1 MIFRYLIETEVL
13 VIHARIVDA
22 TSGAHGVR
30 EIELLRSI
38 VERPKTSFGGN
49 DMYPGI
55 FIKAACYLESTAKFH
70 IFIDG
75 NKRTSFALAVRFLE
89 TNGYIF
95 VGENVEV
102 ERFVLSVVTHK
113 LELADIAIWLKKN
126 SKKVRSGKKKG
137 K

>member
-1 MIFRYLIETEVL
+1 MRYLTETEVL

-30 EIELLRSI
+30 EIELMRSI
-38 VERPKTSFGGN
+38 VERPKTAFGGK
-49 DMYPGI
+49 DMYPDV
-55 FIKAACYLESTAKFH
+55 FEKAACYLESTAKFH
-70 IFIDG
+70 VFVDG

-89 TNGYIF
+89 TNRYIF

-113 LELADIAIWLKKN
+113 LELTDIAVWLKKN
-126 SKKVRSGKKKG
+126 SKKAKPTKNNFRP
-137 K
+137 